1 MKEDARLKRGLRLA
15 QAITRHHAKTFYF
28 ASRFLPKEKRTCAYV
43 IYAVCRI
50 SDEAVD
56 KNSRVSSLSSLS
68 QAKDNIELTY
78 SDSPLQEDLL
88 FAFRQTA
95 RRFDIPKTYFDELL
109 EGMRMDLTKK
119 RYQTFDDLYG
129 YCYRVAGVVGLIM
142 LKIFGYGHK
151 QAEKYAVDLGVAMQ
165 LTNILRDIKEDFLR
179 GRVYLPQDELKKF
192 GVFEEQL
199 SGGKVDDN
207 FKTLLK
213 FQIERARQYYA
224 TSESGIRLIMDSR
237 CRFAVLCMKQIY
249 AGILNCI
256 EHSNYDVFSKRCLV
270 PSWAKAG
277 IAFKI
282 LLEGRYL

>member
-1 MKEDARLKRGLRLA
+1 MKADARLERGLRLA
-15 QAITRHHAKTFYF
+15 QAMTRQYAKTYYF
-28 ASRFLPKEKRTCAYV
+28 ASRFLPKEKKYPAYAV
-43 IYAVCRI
+43 YAVCRI

-56 KNSRVSSLSSLS
+56 KNSEVSLSSLS
-68 QAKDNIELTY
+68 HAKDNIELAY

-88 FAFRQTA
+88 LAFRQTV

-109 EGMRMDLTKK
+109 EGMHMDLTKK
-119 RYQTFDDLYG
+119 RYETFDELYG
-129 YCYRVAGVVGLIM
+129 YCYRVAGVVGLIT
-142 LKIFGYGHK
+142 LKIFGYLQK
-151 QAEKYAVDLGVAMQ
+151 EAEKHAVDLGVAMQ
-165 LTNILRDIKEDFLR
+165 LTNILRDIKEDSLR
-179 GRVYLPQDELKKF
+179 GRVYLPQEELKKF

-224 TSESGIRLIMDSR
+224 TSESGIRLITDSR

-256 EHSNYDVFSKRCLV
+256 EHSNYDVFSKRCFV
-270 PSWAKAG
+270 PSWTKAG